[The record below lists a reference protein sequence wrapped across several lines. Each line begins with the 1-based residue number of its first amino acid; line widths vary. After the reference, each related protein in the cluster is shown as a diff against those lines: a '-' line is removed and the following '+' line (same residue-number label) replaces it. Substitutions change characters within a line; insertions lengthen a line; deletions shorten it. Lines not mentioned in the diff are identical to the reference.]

1 MTNKKQDFAA
11 LHQPGNPV
19 IIYNVWDAGSAK
31 AVAAAGAK
39 AIATGSWAVAATHG
53 YADGEA
59 LPLETALVNAG
70 EVVRAVDVPVSVD
83 FERGYGAD
91 VHTVAKNAAD
101 LAATDAIGINLE
113 DDLAPIADAAARV
126 RACVDAGLFVN
137 ARTDIF
143 IKSDPA
149 THDMAMVE
157 SAVERAQAYADAGA
171 GCFFAPFL
179 GQPNLIEQLCK
190 LSPIP
195 VNILMLPSFTSPAE
209 LAALGVARV
218 SYGSTSYVNAMAAL
232 EAAARE
238 AFSGG

>member
-1 MTNKKQDFAA
+1 MTNKKEAFAA

-39 AIATGSWAVAATHG
+39 AIATGSWAVAAAHG

-59 LPLETALVNAG
+59 LPLETALSNAG
-70 EVVRAVDVPVSVD
+70 EVVSAVDVPVSVD

-91 VHTVAKNAAD
+91 AHAVAKNAAD
-101 LAATDAIGINLE
+101 LTATGAIGINLE

-137 ARTDIF
+137 ARTDLF
-143 IKSDPA
+143 IKSTPA
-149 THDMAMVE
+149 THDEAMVD
-157 SAVERAQAYADAGA
+157 AALERARAYADAGA

-179 GQPNLIEQLCK
+179 GDTKLIAKLCEA
-190 LSPIP
+190 SPIP
-195 VNILMLPSFTSPAE
+195 VNILMLPSFAGPAD
-209 LAALGVARV
+209 LAAFGVARV
-218 SYGSTSYVNAMAAL
+218 SYGSASYVRAMAAL

-238 AFSGG
+238 AFGNG

>member
-157 SAVERAQAYADAGA
+157 SAVERAQVYADAGA

>member
-1 MTNKKQDFAA
+1 MTNKKQDFAV

-19 IIYNVWDAGSAK
+19 IIYNVWDAGSAR

-59 LPLETALVNAG
+59 LPLEAALSNAG

-91 VHTVAKNAAD
+91 VHAVAKNAAD

-137 ARTDIF
+137 ARTDLF
-143 IKSDPA
+143 IKSNPA
-149 THDMAMVE
+149 THDAAMVDA
-157 SAVERAQAYADAGA
+157 AVERAQAYADAGA

-179 GQPNLIEQLCK
+179 GQSKLIEQLCK

-218 SYGSTSYVNAMAAL
+218 SYGSTPYVNAMAAL

>member
-1 MTNKKQDFAA
+1 MTNKKEAFAA
-11 LHQPGNPV
+11 LHRPGNPV

-31 AVAAAGAK
+31 AVAAAGAA
-39 AIATGSWAVAATHG
+39 AIATGSWAVAAAHG

-59 LPLETALVNAG
+59 LPLEAALSNAG

-91 VHTVAKNAAD
+91 VHAVAKNAAD
-101 LAATDAIGINLE
+101 LAATGAIGINLE

-126 RACVDAGLFVN
+126 RSCVEAGLFVN
-137 ARTDIF
+137 ARTDLF

-149 THDMAMVE
+149 THDAAMVDA
-157 SAVERAQAYADAGA
+157 AVERAHAYADAGA

-179 GQPNLIEQLCK
+179 GDAKLIAKLCEA
-190 LSPIP
+190 SPIP
-195 VNILMLPSFTSPAE
+195 VNILMLPSFANPAE

-218 SYGSTSYVNAMAAL
+218 SYGSTSYVQAMAAL